1 MFEKSEMKRKII
13 ISILNSSPEALTI
26 NQINNE
32 YKKQT
37 GEKLASTR
45 EVARGQLARMQNIQ
59 MNENGYYTDSVKCRH
74 VTMNNLNKWKVE
86 IKVLYQKCSKFEPS
100 KWWLR

>member
-74 VTMNNLNKWKVE
+74 VTMNNLNK
-86 IKVLYQKCSKFEPS
+86 
-100 KWWLR
+100 